1 MGKNTPERQRRIV
14 AGLRVEKDD
23 ESINP
28 LIAEDLESGTLPVA
42 V

>member
-1 MGKNTPERQRRIV
+1 V

-28 LIAEDLESGTLPVA
+28 LVAEEVESLSLPVA

>member
-23 ESINP
+23 ESVNP
-28 LIAEDLESGTLPVA
+28 VIAEEVESVSLPIA